1 MLLQDCF
8 YYFQRGPFRTP
19 SFQWVPYTTP
29 VFGTGALSTAYR
41 LKSYLA
47 TVAGTIMVEIR
58 CPHCEED
65 VELEE
70 DAFGLFDCPHCNKEY
85 EYESSPVNHKLNKNQ
100 KKGLLISSLVSIIV
114 ITCGVFLTN
123 SGIEQGERANEEQ
136 EEKGLLYC
144 STLYGSDGEVI
155 GTDNSDTEYCNQENT
170 MFDNF
175 FFGVIV
181 LLIGSVVAISSF
193 VVLLRRRVRLLKQ

>member
-1 MLLQDCF
+1 
-8 YYFQRGPFRTP
+8 
-19 SFQWVPYTTP
+19 
-29 VFGTGALSTAYR
+29 
-41 LKSYLA
+41 
-47 TVAGTIMVEIR
+47 MVEIR

-175 FFGVIV
+175 CFGVIV